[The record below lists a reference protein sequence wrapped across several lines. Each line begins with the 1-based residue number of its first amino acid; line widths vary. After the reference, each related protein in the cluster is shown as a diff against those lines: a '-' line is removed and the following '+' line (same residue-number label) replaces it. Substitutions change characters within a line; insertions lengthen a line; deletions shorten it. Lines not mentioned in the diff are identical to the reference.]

1 MTMRRAFM
9 ALAATS
15 CVALAAATAFSAVD
29 QWKAGVN
36 YRLLEKPQAP
46 TVKSGQIEVTEVF
59 WYGCSHCAALDPT
72 LEKWNTAKADYI
84 EFVRVPVIWG
94 AVHRQHAK
102 LYYTL
107 QALRR
112 PELHGKVFEAI
123 HQEGLALS
131 SQDEVKARA
140 LQFAFCNRFGV
151 SEQQFDAAYD
161 SMTVAMNV
169 RRAETLT
176 QELRVDNVP
185 LVFIHGKYVTSL
197 SEAGGE
203 TQLISLINNL
213 AAGEQKR

>member
-1 MTMRRAFM
+1 MIMRRAFQTFAAVSCA
-9 ALAATS
+9 ALVAA
-15 CVALAAATAFSAVD
+15 VAYAAVG
-29 QWKAGVN
+29 QWRAGVN

-46 TVKSGQIEVTEVF
+46 TVESGKVEVAEVF
-59 WYGCSHCAALDPT
+59 WYGCGHCAALDPA
-72 LEKWNTAKADYI
+72 LEKWNTAKPDYI

-94 AVHRQHAK
+94 PVHRQHAK

-123 HQEGLALS
+123 HHEGLSLS

-176 QELRVDNVP
+176 RTLRVDNVP
-185 LVFIHGKYVTSL
+185 LVFIQGKYVSSV

-203 TQLISLINNL
+203 TQLISLINDL
-213 AAGEQKR
+213 AAGEKQR

>member
-1 MTMRRAFM
+1 MTMRRAFIAFAASTCA
-9 ALAATS
+9 AL
-15 CVALAAATAFSAVD
+15 VAATAYSAVD
-29 QWKAGVN
+29 QWRAGVN

-46 TVKSGQIEVTEVF
+46 TVQTGKVEVAEVF
-59 WYGCSHCAALDPT
+59 WYGCGHCAALDPT
-72 LEKWNTAKADYI
+72 LEKWNSAKAEYI

-112 PELHGKVFEAI
+112 PDLHGKVFEAI
-123 HQEGLALS
+123 HQEGFPLS
-131 SQDEVKARA
+131 STDDVKARA
-140 LQFAFCNRFGV
+140 LQFAFCNRYGV

-176 QELRVDNVP
+176 KELRVDNVP
-185 LVFIHGKYVTSL
+185 LVFIQGKYVTSV

>member
-1 MTMRRAFM
+1 MIMRRAFLTFAAVSCA
-9 ALAATS
+9 ALVAA
-15 CVALAAATAFSAVD
+15 VAYSAVD
-29 QWKAGVN
+29 QWRAGVN

-46 TVKSGQIEVTEVF
+46 TVESGKVEVAEVF
-59 WYGCSHCAALDPT
+59 WYGCGHCAALDPV
-72 LEKWNTAKADYI
+72 LEKWNTAKPDYI

-94 AVHRQHAK
+94 PVHRQHAK

-123 HQEGLALS
+123 HHEGLSLS

-176 QELRVDNVP
+176 RTLRVDNVP
-185 LVFIHGKYVTSL
+185 LVFIQGKYVTSV

-213 AAGEQKR
+213 AAGEKQR